1 TQPYRYAYYLVWQG
15 RYREAEQIFEQLAK
29 TGSSRDR
36 AWAYAG
42 WSHLRWS
49 VIDIQGAMEKANLA
63 IASDRDLPVS
73 YSLRAQAEQVLGHS
87 EAALR
92 DDRTH
97 AKILPNFAQRYY
109 EPESLGWALPLARAS
124 VDRLLGDFRAATAE
138 NVGVVA
144 TRGLPG
150 DRIGEAS

>member
-1 TQPYRYAYYLVWQG
+1 
-15 RYREAEQIFEQLAK
+15 
-29 TGSSRDR
+29 
-36 AWAYAG
+36 
-42 WSHLRWS
+42 
-49 VIDIQGAMEKANLA
+49 
-63 IASDRDLPVS
+63 RDLPVS

-150 DRIGEAS
+150 DRIGEASNRIQDHDISAGLKILRSLPSTTPTTKLGENGSRALALIQLEDWAGLAEFNASQPPVTRTAQRLAAF